1 MTKGKKCKE
10 NSADMVKK
18 KKKRKK
24 RRASMFFFSYILYL
38 SGLAENKLFRLFS
51 KQFPPVTPLFFK
63 QSFSDSQVP
72 NLKGGCGHS
81 HTSLLSALSAVRN
94 AIHLV

>member
-1 MTKGKKCKE
+1 
-10 NSADMVKK
+10 
-18 KKKRKK
+18 
-24 RRASMFFFSYILYL
+24 MFFFSYILYL